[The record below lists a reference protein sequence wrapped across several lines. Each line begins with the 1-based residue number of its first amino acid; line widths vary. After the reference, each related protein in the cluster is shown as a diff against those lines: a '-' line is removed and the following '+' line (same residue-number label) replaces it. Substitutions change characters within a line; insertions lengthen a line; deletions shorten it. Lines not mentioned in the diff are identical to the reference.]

1 MQPRVLGFRGDQDG
15 NVRVGVFPKRE
26 EILIRDAGF
35 GCVALQ
41 DASACKA
48 EVCQRDQWKV

>member
-1 MQPRVLGFRGDQDG
+1 MQLRGLGFRGDEDG
-15 NVRVGVFPKRE
+15 DVGVGVFPQRQ
-26 EILIRDAGF
+26 EILICGAGF

-48 EVCQRDQWKV
+48 EVYQRDQWKV